1 MTVLLKNR
9 DSLWNIHPIFIH
21 CRHTK
26 NRPIIFSKQRVNEL
40 AERLQKYKS
49 LYRRFWYLSAYIHGT
64 SFEIRVL
71 CETQNRDWRPHPYD
85 NQSKFLDPG
94 GGITTHTYKCKKG
107 ASDGGIR
114 ELSHRYLHHSRPKA
128 TSYN

>member
-40 AERLQKYKS
+40 KDSRNIS
-49 LYRRFWYLSAYIHGT
+49 RCTGGFGT
-64 SFEIRVL
+64 SAPIFTERVL
-71 CETQNRDWRPHPYD
+71 KFAFFVKLKIET
-85 NQSKFLDPG
+85 G
-94 GGITTHTYKCKKG
+94 GLIPMTINPNFWILEV
-107 ASDGGIR
+107 A
-114 ELSHRYLHHSRPKA
+114 
-128 TSYN
+128 